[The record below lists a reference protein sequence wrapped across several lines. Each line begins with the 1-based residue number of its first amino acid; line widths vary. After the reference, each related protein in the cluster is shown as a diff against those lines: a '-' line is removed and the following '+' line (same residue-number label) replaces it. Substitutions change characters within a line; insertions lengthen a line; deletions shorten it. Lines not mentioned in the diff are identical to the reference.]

1 MRQNQYSP
9 VLPLSPYHCSVTEC
23 TQLMWYFSNFF
34 FQDSPDQGAL
44 HLVRGLLNVVQ
55 EYTWEINSGA
65 KMSIYLN
72 AVCLLSAMSQVGLC
86 VIVSVWYVICM
97 IRSSSRGLHEH
108 TRESRAIVRKRLW
121 LFFPCKPSFIEK
133 KYGWNFHLS
142 LQEYFIYHVDKGRLL
157 SS

>member
-1 MRQNQYSP
+1 MTFLDQLQFEMRQNQYSP
-9 VLPLSPYHCSVTEC
+9 VLPLSPYHCTVTEC
-23 TQLMWYFSNFF
+23 TFFILLFF

-86 VIVSVWYVICM
+86 VIVSV
-97 IRSSSRGLHEH
+97 
-108 TRESRAIVRKRLW
+108 
-121 LFFPCKPSFIEK
+121 
-133 KYGWNFHLS
+133 
-142 LQEYFIYHVDKGRLL
+142 
-157 SS
+157 